1 MVVSERSKNACIFI
15 SEETLH
21 RQILRQ
27 QKMGSSRFRQKCR
40 RGSLLA
46 CWYFEGAVERKFPFA
61 LIIGFRFLNWRM
73 R

>member
-27 QKMGSSRFRQKCR
+27 QKMGSSRFRQEVKSSCQ
-40 RGSLLA
+40 SHSNFTFLQ
-46 CWYFEGAVERKFPFA
+46 ER
-61 LIIGFRFLNWRM
+61 
-73 R
+73 